1 MSKLN
6 TDKLKDAVTDMLR
19 FSNEEKVRKFPETVE
34 LQILLKGYDTQ
45 KDKRFASQVR
55 LPHTAKPRMTVCVL
69 GDAHDCDRAAEL
81 GLPFHDVEYLKSLKK
96 NKKLVKKLAKRYD
109 AFLASE
115 PVLKAL
121 NRILGPG
128 LSKAGK
134 FPTQISR
141 GEDMQEKINEL
152 RSTIKFQLK
161 KSITLAVAIGNVSM
175 EPQQLVDNTKLSVNF
190 LVSLLK
196 KNWQNVGSLHIK
208 STMGPSFNIY

>member
-6 TDKLKDAVTDMLR
+6 ADKLRESVASLLR
-19 FSNEEKVRKFPETVE
+19 FSTEEKVRKFPETVE
-34 LQILLKGYDTQ
+34 LQVLLKGYDTQ
-45 KDKRFASQVR
+45 KDKRFASQVK
-55 LPHTAKPRMTVCVL
+55 LPHTARPRMTVCLL
-69 GDAHDCDRAAEL
+69 GDAYDCDRATEQEI
-81 GLPFHDVEYLKSLKK
+81 PHHDVDYLKSLKK

-115 PVLKAL
+115 ALLKVLPK
-121 NRILGPG
+121 ILGPG

-134 FPTQISR
+134 FPSPVSR
-141 GEDMQEKINEL
+141 GEDLQDKINEIK
-152 RSTIKFQLK
+152 STIKFQLK
-161 KSITLAVAIGNVSM
+161 KSITLAVAIGHVGMN
-175 EPQQLVDNTKLSVNF
+175 PQQIVDNTKLSVNF